1 MKKHFVLLGMML
13 IPMLWGMGM
22 NMPVYADEAT
32 VPLTYAVSAKITLI
46 DGDISSVVELDEC
59 GRISEPAHYLKDGYE
74 FVGWMN
80 VETGKMWN
88 FNDVVN
94 TNMTLK
100 AVYKKLD
107 TASVPQTSLQRPS
120 EKVNTSVDMDTGCW
134 VRIGVLALFEMG
146 LVVYLKNYVD
156 GTQPHRKEK

>member
-13 IPMLWGMGM
+13 IPVLSGIS
-22 NMPVYADEAT
+22 MPVYADEAT

-46 DGDISSVVELDEC
+46 NGDISYVIKLDDC
-59 GRISEPAHYLKDGYE
+59 GRISEPAHYQIEGYE

-88 FNDVVN
+88 FNDVVS

-100 AVYKKLD
+100 AVYRKLE
-107 TASVPQTSLQRPS
+107 TASSSQVPSTSQS
-120 EKVNTSVDMDTGCW
+120 GDVNTSVNADSGRWIM
-134 VRIGVLALFEMG
+134 IGLLALFEMG
-146 LVVYLKNYVD
+146 LVIYLKNYVD
-156 GTQPHRKEK
+156 DAQSPRKEK

>member
-13 IPMLWGMGM
+13 IPVLSGIS
-22 NMPVYADEAT
+22 MPVYADEAT
-32 VPLTYAVSAKITLI
+32 VPVTYAVSAKITLI

-59 GRISEPAHYLKDGYE
+59 GRINEPAHYLKDGYE

-100 AVYKKLD
+100 AVYRKLE
-107 TASVPQTSLQRPS
+107 TASSSQVPSTSQS
-120 EKVNTSVDMDTGCW
+120 GNVNTSVNADSGRW
-134 VRIGVLALFEMG
+134 ILIGLLALIEMG
-146 LVVYLKNYVD
+146 LVIYLKNYVD
-156 GTQPHRKEK
+156 DAQSPRKEK

>member
-1 MKKHFVLLGMML
+1 MKKHFVLLGVML
-13 IPMLWGMGM
+13 IPMLWGL

-88 FNDVVN
+88 FNDVVS

-100 AVYKKLD
+100 AVYRKLE
-107 TASVPQTSLQRPS
+107 TASSSQVPSTSQS
-120 EKVNTSVDMDTGCW
+120 GDVNTSVNADSGRW
-134 VRIGVLALFEMG
+134 ILIGLLALIEMG
-146 LVVYLKNYVD
+146 LVIYLKNYADEV
-156 GTQPHRKEK
+156 QPTRKEK

>member
-13 IPMLWGMGM
+13 IPMLWGM

-32 VPLTYAVSAKITLI
+32 VSVTYAVSVKITLI
-46 DGDISSVVELDEC
+46 NGDISSVIKLDDC
-59 GRISEPAHYLKDGYE
+59 GRISEPAHYQMDGYE

-100 AVYKKLD
+100 AVYRKLE
-107 TASVPQTSLQRPS
+107 TASVPQTSSQRPS
-120 EKVNTSVDMDTGCW
+120 EKVNTSVDMDTGRW
-134 VRIGVLALFEMG
+134 IRIGALALFEMG
-146 LVVYLKNYVD
+146 LVIYLKNYVD
-156 GTQPHRKEK
+156 GVQPHRKEK

>member
-13 IPMLWGMGM
+13 IPVLSGIS
-22 NMPVYADEAT
+22 MPVLAEEAT
-32 VPLTYAVSAKITLI
+32 VPVMYAVSAKITLI

-100 AVYKKLD
+100 AVYRKLE
-107 TASVPQTSLQRPS
+107 TASGSHAPSTSQS
-120 EKVNTSVDMDTGCW
+120 GNVNTSVNADSGRW
-134 VRIGVLALFEMG
+134 ILIGLLALIEMG
-146 LVVYLKNYVD
+146 LVIYLKNYAD
-156 GTQPHRKEK
+156 DAQSPRKEK

>member
-13 IPMLWGMGM
+13 IPMLWGM

-88 FNDVVN
+88 FNDVVS

-100 AVYKKLD
+100 AVYRKLE
-107 TASVPQTSLQRPS
+107 TASSSQVPSTSRS
-120 EKVNTSVDMDTGCW
+120 GDVNTSVNADSGRW
-134 VRIGVLALFEMG
+134 ILIGLLALVEMG
-146 LVVYLKNYVD
+146 LVIYLKNHVD
-156 GTQPHRKEK
+156 DAQSPRKEK

>member
-13 IPMLWGMGM
+13 IPMLWGL

-59 GRISEPAHYLKDGYE
+59 GRINEPAHYLKDGYE

-100 AVYKKLD
+100 AVYRKLE
-107 TASVPQTSLQRPS
+107 TASSSQVPSTSQS
-120 EKVNTSVDMDTGCW
+120 GNVNTSVNADSGRW
-134 VRIGVLALFEMG
+134 ILIGLLALIEMG
-146 LVVYLKNYVD
+146 LVIYLKNYAD
-156 GTQPHRKEK
+156 GTQPTRKEK

>member
-13 IPMLWGMGM
+13 IPMLWGM

-32 VPLTYAVSAKITLI
+32 VSVSYAVSVKITLI
-46 DGDISSVVELDEC
+46 NGDISSVIKLDDC
-59 GRISEPAHYLKDGYE
+59 GRISEPAHYQMDGYE

-100 AVYKKLD
+100 AVYRKLD
-107 TASVPQTSLQRPS
+107 TASVPQTSSQRPS
-120 EKVNTSVDMDTGCW
+120 EKVNTSVGMDTGHW
-134 VRIGVLALFEMG
+134 VLIGVLALFEMG
-146 LVVYLKNYVD
+146 LVICLKNYVD
-156 GTQPHRKEK
+156 GVQPHRKEK

>member
-13 IPMLWGMGM
+13 IPMLSGIS
-22 NMPVYADEAT
+22 MPVLADEAT
-32 VPLTYAVSAKITLI
+32 VPLTYAVSARITLI

-59 GRISEPAHYLKDGYE
+59 GRIREPAHYLKDGYE

-94 TNMTLK
+94 SNMTLK
-100 AVYKKLD
+100 AVYRKLES
-107 TASVPQTSLQRPS
+107 ASVPQTPS
-120 EKVNTSVDMDTGCW
+120 SSQSANVNTSVDIDAGRW
-134 VRIGVLALFEMG
+134 ALIGVLALFEMG

>member
-13 IPMLWGMGM
+13 IPMLSGIS
-22 NMPVYADEAT
+22 MPVLAEEAT
-32 VPLTYAVSAKITLI
+32 VPVTYAVSARITLI

-59 GRISEPAHYLKDGYE
+59 GRIREPAHYLKDGYE

-80 VETGKMWN
+80 VETGKLWN

-94 TNMTLK
+94 SNMTLK
-100 AVYKKLD
+100 AVYRKLES
-107 TASVPQTSLQRPS
+107 ASVPQTPS
-120 EKVNTSVDMDTGCW
+120 SIQSTNVNTSVNMDTGRW
-134 VRIGVLALFEMG
+134 ILIGGLALFEMG

>member
-13 IPMLWGMGM
+13 IPMLWGM

-32 VPLTYAVSAKITLI
+32 VSVSYAVSVKITLI
-46 DGDISSVVELDEC
+46 NGDISSVIKLDEC

-100 AVYKKLD
+100 AVYRKLE
-107 TASVPQTSLQRPS
+107 TASGSHAPSTSQS
-120 EKVNTSVDMDTGCW
+120 GNVNTSVNADSGRW

-146 LVVYLKNYVD
+146 LVIYLKNHVD
-156 GTQPHRKEK
+156 DTQSPRKEK

>member
-13 IPMLWGMGM
+13 IPVLSGIS
-22 NMPVYADEAT
+22 MPVYADEAT
-32 VPLTYAVSAKITLI
+32 VPVTYAVSAKITLI

-59 GRISEPAHYLKDGYE
+59 GRISEPAHYQIEGYE

-100 AVYKKLD
+100 AVYRKLEA
-107 TASVPQTSLQRPS
+107 ASSSQVPSTSQS
-120 EKVNTSVDMDTGCW
+120 GNVNTSVNADSGRW
-134 VRIGVLALFEMG
+134 ILIGLLALIEMG
-146 LVVYLKNYVD
+146 LVIYLKNYVD
-156 GTQPHRKEK
+156 DAQPLRKEK

>member
-13 IPMLWGMGM
+13 IRMLWGM

-32 VPLTYAVSAKITLI
+32 VSVTYAVSVKITLI
-46 DGDISSVVELDEC
+46 NGDISSVIKLDDC
-59 GRISEPAHYLKDGYE
+59 GRISEPAHYQMDGYE

-100 AVYKKLD
+100 AVYRKLD
-107 TASVPQTSLQRPS
+107 TASVPQTSSQRPS

-134 VRIGVLALFEMG
+134 VLIGVLALFEMG
-146 LVVYLKNYVD
+146 LVICLKNYVD
-156 GTQPHRKEK
+156 GVQPHRKEK

>member
-13 IPMLWGMGM
+13 IPMLWGMS
-22 NMPVYADEAT
+22 MPVYADEAT
-32 VPLTYAVSAKITLI
+32 VPVTYAVSAKITLI

-88 FNDVVN
+88 FNDVVS

-100 AVYKKLD
+100 AVYRKLE
-107 TASVPQTSLQRPS
+107 TASGSHAPSTSQS
-120 EKVNTSVDMDTGCW
+120 GNVNTSVDMDTGRW
-134 VRIGVLALFEMG
+134 VLIGVLALFEMG
-146 LVVYLKNYVD
+146 LVICLKNYAD
-156 GTQPHRKEK
+156 AQSPRKEK

>member
-13 IPMLWGMGM
+13 IPMLWGM

-32 VPLTYAVSAKITLI
+32 VSVTYAVSVKITLI
-46 DGDISSVVELDEC
+46 NGDISSVIKLDDC

-80 VETGKMWN
+80 VETGKMWD

-94 TNMTLK
+94 ANMTLK
-100 AVYKKLD
+100 AVYRKLEA
-107 TASVPQTSLQRPS
+107 ASSSQVPSTSQS
-120 EKVNTSVDMDTGCW
+120 GNVNTSVNADSGRW
-134 VRIGVLALFEMG
+134 ILIGLLALIEMG
-146 LVVYLKNYVD
+146 LVIYLKNYVD
-156 GTQPHRKEK
+156 DAQPLRKEK

>member
-13 IPMLWGMGM
+13 IPMLWGMS
-22 NMPVYADEAT
+22 MPVYADEAT
-32 VPLTYAVSAKITLI
+32 VPVTYAVSAKITLI

-88 FNDVVN
+88 FNDVVD

-100 AVYKKLD
+100 AVYRKLE
-107 TASVPQTSLQRPS
+107 TASSSQVPSTSQS
-120 EKVNTSVDMDTGCW
+120 GDVNTSVNADSGRW
-134 VRIGVLALFEMG
+134 ILIGLLALIEMG
-146 LVVYLKNYVD
+146 LVIYLKNYVD
-156 GTQPHRKEK
+156 DTQSPRKEK

>member
-13 IPMLWGMGM
+13 IPMLSGI
-22 NMPVYADEAT
+22 NMPVLADEAT
-32 VPLTYAVSAKITLI
+32 VPVMYAVSAKITLI

-94 TNMTLK
+94 ANMTLK

-107 TASVPQTSLQRPS
+107 IASVPQISSQRPS
-120 EKVNTSVDMDTGCW
+120 EKVNTSVDMDSGRW
-134 VRIGVLALFEMG
+134 ILIGLLALIEMG
-146 LVVYLKNYVD
+146 LVIYLKNYVD
-156 GTQPHRKEK
+156 DAQSPRKEK

>member
-13 IPMLWGMGM
+13 IPVLSGIS
-22 NMPVYADEAT
+22 MPVYADEAT

-46 DGDISSVVELDEC
+46 DGDITSVVELDEC

-80 VETGKMWN
+80 VETGKMWD

-100 AVYKKLD
+100 AVYRKLES
-107 TASVPQTSLQRPS
+107 ASVPQTPS
-120 EKVNTSVDMDTGCW
+120 SSQTANVNTSVDVDTGRWIMICIL
-134 VRIGVLALFEMG
+134 VLFEMG
-146 LVVYLKNYVD
+146 LVIYLKNYVD

>member
-13 IPMLWGMGM
+13 IPMLWGM
-22 NMPVYADEAT
+22 NMPVYTDEAT
-32 VPLTYAVSAKITLI
+32 VSVSYAVSVKITLI
-46 DGDISSVVELDEC
+46 NGDISSVIKLDDC
-59 GRISEPAHYLKDGYE
+59 GRISEPAHYQMDGYE

-100 AVYKKLD
+100 AVYRKLD
-107 TASVPQTSLQRPS
+107 TASVPQTSSQRPS
-120 EKVNTSVDMDTGCW
+120 EKINTSVDMDTGCW
-134 VRIGVLALFEMG
+134 VRISVLALFEMG
-146 LVVYLKNYVD
+146 LVIYLKNHVD
-156 GTQPHRKEK
+156 DAQSPRKEK

>member
-13 IPMLWGMGM
+13 IPMLWGMS
-22 NMPVYADEAT
+22 MPVYADEVT

-46 DGDISSVVELDEC
+46 NGDISYVIELDDS
-59 GRISEPAHYLKDGYE
+59 GRISEPAHYQMEGYE

-100 AVYKKLD
+100 AVYRKLES
-107 TASVPQTSLQRPS
+107 ASVPQTPS
-120 EKVNTSVDMDTGCW
+120 SNQTTNVNTSVDVDTGRWIMIC
-134 VRIGVLALFEMG
+134 ILALFEMG
-146 LVVYLKNYVD
+146 LVIYLKNYVD
-156 GTQPHRKEK
+156 DAQSPRKEK

>member
-13 IPMLWGMGM
+13 IPVLSGIS
-22 NMPVYADEAT
+22 MPVYADEAT
-32 VPLTYAVSAKITLI
+32 VPVTYAVSAKITLI

-100 AVYKKLD
+100 AVYRKLE
-107 TASVPQTSLQRPS
+107 TASGSQVPSTSQS
-120 EKVNTSVDMDTGCW
+120 GNVNTSVNADSGRW
-134 VRIGVLALFEMG
+134 ILIGLLALIEMG
-146 LVVYLKNYVD
+146 LVIYLKNYAD
-156 GTQPHRKEK
+156 GTQPTRKEK

>member
-1 MKKHFVLLGMML
+1 MKKRFVLLGMML
-13 IPMLWGMGM
+13 IPMLWGL

-94 TNMTLK
+94 SNMTLK
-100 AVYKKLD
+100 AVYRKVES
-107 TASVPQTSLQRPS
+107 ASASQTSLSIRS
-120 EKVNTSVDMDTGCW
+120 ANVNTSVNMDTGRW
-134 VRIGVLALFEMG
+134 ILVGMLALVEMG
-146 LVVYLKNYVD
+146 LVIYLKNYVD

>member
-13 IPMLWGMGM
+13 IPMLWGM

-59 GRISEPAHYLKDGYE
+59 GRISEPAHYQMDGYE

-100 AVYKKLD
+100 AVYRKLES
-107 TASVPQTSLQRPS
+107 ASVPQMPS
-120 EKVNTSVDMDTGCW
+120 SSQTANVNTSVDVDTGRWIMIC
-134 VRIGVLALFEMG
+134 ILALFEMG

-156 GTQPHRKEK
+156 NAQSPRKEK

>member
-13 IPMLWGMGM
+13 IPMLWGM

-32 VPLTYAVSAKITLI
+32 VSVTYAVSAKITLI
-46 DGDISSVVELDEC
+46 NGDISSVIVLDEC

-88 FNDVVN
+88 FNDVVS

-100 AVYKKLD
+100 AVYRKLE
-107 TASVPQTSLQRPS
+107 TASSSQVPSTSQS
-120 EKVNTSVDMDTGCW
+120 GNVNTSVNADSGRW
-134 VRIGVLALFEMG
+134 ILIGLLALIEMG
-146 LVVYLKNYVD
+146 LVIYLKNYVD
-156 GTQPHRKEK
+156 EAQPMRKEK

>member
-13 IPMLWGMGM
+13 IPMLSSIS
-22 NMPVYADEAT
+22 MPVYADEAT

-100 AVYKKLD
+100 AVYRKLES
-107 TASVPQTSLQRPS
+107 ASVPQTPS
-120 EKVNTSVDMDTGCW
+120 SSQTANVNTSVDVDSGRW
-134 VRIGVLALFEMG
+134 ILIGLLALIEMG
-146 LVVYLKNYVD
+146 LVVYLKNYLD
-156 GTQPHRKEK
+156 DAQSPRKEK

>member
-13 IPMLWGMGM
+13 IPMLWGM
-22 NMPVYADEAT
+22 NVPVYADEAT

-46 DGDISSVVELDEC
+46 NGDISYVIKLDDC
-59 GRISEPAHYLKDGYE
+59 GRISEPAHYQMEGYE

-88 FNDVVN
+88 FNDVVS

-100 AVYKKLD
+100 AVYRKLES
-107 TASVPQTSLQRPS
+107 ASVPQTPS
-120 EKVNTSVDMDTGCW
+120 SNQTANVNTSVDVDTGRWIMIC
-134 VRIGVLALFEMG
+134 ILALFEMG
-146 LVVYLKNYVD
+146 LVIYLKNYVD
-156 GTQPHRKEK
+156 NAQSPRKEK

>member
-13 IPMLWGMGM
+13 IPVLSGIS
-22 NMPVYADEAT
+22 MPVLAEEAT
-32 VPLTYAVSAKITLI
+32 VPVMYAVSAKITLI

-107 TASVPQTSLQRPS
+107 TASVPQTSSQRPS
-120 EKVNTSVDMDTGCW
+120 EKVNTSVDMDTGRW
-134 VRIGVLALFEMG
+134 VRIGVLALLEMG
-146 LVVYLKNYVD
+146 LVIYLKNHVD
-156 GTQPHRKEK
+156 DAQSPRKEK

>member
-13 IPMLWGMGM
+13 IPVLSGIS
-22 NMPVYADEAT
+22 MPVLAEEAT
-32 VPLTYAVSAKITLI
+32 VPVMYAVSAKITLI

-80 VETGKMWN
+80 VETGKMWD

-94 TNMTLK
+94 ANMTLK
-100 AVYKKLD
+100 AVYRKLD
-107 TASVPQTSLQRPS
+107 TVSVPQTSSQRPS

-134 VRIGVLALFEMG
+134 VRIGVLALIEMG
-146 LVVYLKNYVD
+146 LVIYLKNHVD
-156 GTQPHRKEK
+156 DAQSQRKEK

>member
-13 IPMLWGMGM
+13 IPVLSGIS
-22 NMPVYADEAT
+22 MPVLAEETT
-32 VPLTYAVSAKITLI
+32 VPVTYAVSAKITLI
-46 DGDISSVVELDEC
+46 DGDISSVVGLDEC

-94 TNMTLK
+94 SNMTLK
-100 AVYKKLD
+100 AVYRKVES
-107 TASVPQTSLQRPS
+107 ASVPQTPS
-120 EKVNTSVDMDTGCW
+120 SSQTANVNTSVDVDTGWWIMIC
-134 VRIGVLALFEMG
+134 ILALFEMG
-146 LVVYLKNYVD
+146 LVIYLKNYVD

>member
-13 IPMLWGMGM
+13 IPVLSGIS
-22 NMPVYADEAT
+22 MPVLAEEAS
-32 VPLTYAVSAKITLI
+32 VPVTYAVSARITLI

-100 AVYKKLD
+100 AIYRKLES
-107 TASVPQTSLQRPS
+107 ASVPQTPS
-120 EKVNTSVDMDTGCW
+120 SNQTANVNTSVDMDTGHW
-134 VRIGVLALFEMG
+134 VLIGVLALFEMG
-146 LVVYLKNYVD
+146 LVIYLKNHVD
-156 GTQPHRKEK
+156 DAQSPRKEK

>member
-13 IPMLWGMGM
+13 IPMLWGL
-22 NMPVYADEAT
+22 NMLVYADEAT
-32 VPLTYAVSAKITLI
+32 VPLTYAVSVKITLI
-46 DGDISSVVELDEC
+46 NGDISSVIKLDEC
-59 GRISEPAHYLKDGYE
+59 GRINEPAHYLKDGYE

-100 AVYKKLD
+100 AVYRKLES
-107 TASVPQTSLQRPS
+107 ASVPQTPS
-120 EKVNTSVDMDTGCW
+120 TSQSGNVNTSVDMDTGRWIMIC
-134 VRIGVLALFEMG
+134 ILALFEMG
-146 LVVYLKNYVD
+146 LVIYLKNYVD
-156 GTQPHRKEK
+156 NAQSPRKEK

>member
-13 IPMLWGMGM
+13 IPMLWGM

-32 VPLTYAVSAKITLI
+32 VSVSYAVSVKITLI
-46 DGDISSVVELDEC
+46 NGDISSVIKLDDC

-100 AVYKKLD
+100 AVYRKLD
-107 TASVPQTSLQRPS
+107 TASVPQTSSQRPS
-120 EKVNTSVDMDTGCW
+120 EKVNTSVDMDTGRW
-134 VRIGVLALFEMG
+134 VLIGALALFEMG
-146 LVVYLKNYVD
+146 LVIYLKNYVD
-156 GTQPHRKEK
+156 GTQLHRKEK

>member
-13 IPMLWGMGM
+13 IPMLWGL

-46 DGDISSVVELDEC
+46 DGDISSVVELDDC
-59 GRISEPAHYLKDGYE
+59 GRISEPAHYQMEGYE

-88 FNDVVN
+88 FNDVVS

-100 AVYKKLD
+100 AVYRKIE
-107 TASVPQTSLQRPS
+107 TASSSQVPSTSQS
-120 EKVNTSVDMDTGCW
+120 GDVNTSVNADSGRW
-134 VRIGVLALFEMG
+134 ILIGVLALIEMG
-146 LVVYLKNYVD
+146 LVIYLKNYADEV
-156 GTQPHRKEK
+156 QPTRKEK

>member
-13 IPMLWGMGM
+13 IPMLWGMS
-22 NMPVYADEAT
+22 MPIYADEAT
-32 VPLTYAVSAKITLI
+32 VPVTYAVSPKITLI
-46 DGDISSVVELDEC
+46 NGDISYVIELDGS

-100 AVYKKLD
+100 AVYRKLE
-107 TASVPQTSLQRPS
+107 TASSSQVPSTSQS
-120 EKVNTSVDMDTGCW
+120 GNVNTSVNADSGRW
-134 VRIGVLALFEMG
+134 ILIGVLALFEMG
-146 LVVYLKNYVD
+146 LVIYLKNYVD
-156 GTQPHRKEK
+156 DAQPLRKEK

>member
-13 IPMLWGMGM
+13 IPMLWGM

-32 VPLTYAVSAKITLI
+32 VPVMYAVSAKITLI
-46 DGDISSVVELDEC
+46 DGDISSVIELDDC
-59 GRISEPAHYLKDGYE
+59 GQISEPAHYLKDGYE

-100 AVYKKLD
+100 AVYRKLE
-107 TASVPQTSLQRPS
+107 TASGSHAPSTSRS
-120 EKVNTSVDMDTGCW
+120 GNVNTSVDMDTGRW
-134 VRIGVLALFEMG
+134 VLIGVLALFEMG
-146 LVVYLKNYVD
+146 LVICLKNYVD
-156 GTQPHRKEK
+156 GVQPHRKEK

>member
-13 IPMLWGMGM
+13 IPMLWGIS
-22 NMPVYADEAT
+22 MPIYADEAT

-46 DGDISSVVELDEC
+46 NGDISYVIKLDDC
-59 GRISEPAHYLKDGYE
+59 GRISEPAHYQMDGYE

-94 TNMTLK
+94 ANMTLK

-107 TASVPQTSLQRPS
+107 TALVPQTSSQRPS
-120 EKVNTSVDMDTGCW
+120 EKVNTSVDMDSGRW
-134 VRIGVLALFEMG
+134 ILIGVLALFEMG
-146 LVVYLKNYVD
+146 LVIYLKNYVD
-156 GTQPHRKEK
+156 EAQPTRKEK